1 MKFDKLLRKLIK
13 GTLPQWRDF
22 FLSYKILKKQL
33 KLMYP
38 EAWEAANKR
47 PRLADD
53 VMTREEKDFIHLLEV
68 EIEKLNSFFVDQ
80 EEEYIIRQKV
90 LQDRAV
96 NALSSN
102 EELMKLGKDIVDL
115 HGEMV
120 LLLNYSAFN
129 YTGLVKI
136 LKKHDKRS
144 GALIRQSFIE
154 EVLQQPFYN
163 TDSLNKLVKDC
174 ERLVDRLFPETEPLV
189 DGGSVDVKRNQV
201 STAIED
207 DGSLRL
213 PKELAEIEYMESLY
227 MKSTLAALKVLKEI
241 RSGSSTVNESSSSPL
256 QTTDFGFVDKW
267 SKIPVIEQAA
277 K

>member
-1 MKFDKLLRKLIK
+1 MKFLKLLRKLIE

-38 EAWEAANKR
+38 EAGEAANKR

-129 YTGLVKI
+129 YIGLVKI
-136 LKKHDKRS
+136 LKKHDKKS

-174 ERLVDRLFPETEPLV
+174 ESLVALLFPETEPLV
-189 DGGSVDVKRNQV
+189 DGASVDVKRNQIAQGV
-201 STAIED
+201 
-207 DGSLRL
+207 R
-213 PKELAEIEYMESLY
+213 EIEYMESLY
-227 MKSTLAALKVLKEI
+227 MKSTVAALKVLKEI
-241 RSGSSTVNESSSSPL
+241 RSGSSTVNESSSSL
-256 QTTDFGFVDKW
+256 CRRLTLALWINGVRSQ
-267 SKIPVIEQAA
+267 
-277 K
+277 